1 MNVSELFGLTN
12 WINAEIVTKQIPQ
25 KYQNLFAVIQQNIQ
39 PNVPKQPF
47 EAQKNDLIQ
56 ALKIV
61 PLELLSRDQL
71 EFLRL
76 LGIAK
81 TVGEEGIEEIEEI
94 LYKNTID
101 IATAAQKI
109 QTILQEINAGLAKS
123 NQIQAGLTG
132 CVVEDELLLKD
143 DVLMRVSFTGHA
155 SMANVTDF
163 KKWGDVWYDIGR
175 GIAMAHNLSPEDVK
189 VVGATKGSIVIEL
202 GVVASIASTAGGI
215 ILGALKVADKI
226 LDLRKKAEEIR
237 GMKLQNDKLAN
248 DIADEADNEKKAGV
262 ELITSQLAIQLNIKT
277 DGESDKIKALNT
289 AVKNLVNFIENGG
302 VVDFVMPEEEAGG
315 EADEEG
321 ALKNRELRLAFQ
333 EIRQLEKKIALLENK
348 QA

>member
-1 MNVSELFGLTN
+1 MNVSELYSLTN
-12 WINAEIVTKQIPQ
+12 WINAEIVAKQIPPM
-25 KYQNLFAVIQQNIQ
+25 YQALFAILQQNVQ
-39 PNVPKQPF
+39 PNATKQPF
-47 EAQKNDLIQ
+47 ESQKNDLIQ
-56 ALKIV
+56 TLKVV
-61 PLELLSRDQL
+61 PLDQLSNDQL

-81 TVGEEGIEEIEEI
+81 TVGSEGIEEIEEI

-101 IATAAQKI
+101 LATAMQNI
-109 QTILQEINAGLAKS
+109 HVVIQEISTGIAKS
-123 NQIQAGLTG
+123 NQIQAGLAG
-132 CVVEDELLLKD
+132 CVLEENQLLKD
-143 DVLMRVSFTGHA
+143 EVLMRVSFTGHA
-155 SMANVTDF
+155 SMTNVTDF

-175 GIAMAHNLSPEDVK
+175 GIAMAHNLSPEDVR

-248 DIADEADNEKKAGV
+248 DIADEADNEKRAGV
-262 ELITSQLAIQLNIKT
+262 ELITNQISLQLNIKA

-302 VVDFVMPEEEAGG
+302 VVDFVMPEPEHGTEESNTSSNG
-315 EADEEG
+315 
-321 ALKNRELRLAFQ
+321 ELRLAFQ
-333 EIRQLEKKIALLENK
+333 EIRQLEKKIALIENK
-348 QA
+348 MG